1 MRYFFQTWVTLVGLI
16 CLICIV
22 PPPHQIAFA
31 DSSGRR
37 VTGQAAMPD
46 TTQEYKIVNQN
57 SGLVLGL
64 LGDSQVAGA
73 AAVQS
78 TNNNSADHLWT
89 FIPGT
94 TKSGDNCYKI
104 ENVSSGEV
112 LGVSNAS
119 KDSGSTAVLWAD
131 NGTDDHLWLL
141 SQQADGYYK
150 IVNKNSGL
158 PLGILGDSNSSD
170 IRAIQSDANGPS
182 YAWEL
187 VVAGNS
193 YPNPGIVSGDT
204 TVHDPSMI
212 KTTSGTYYVFS
223 TGPNIPMLSSTDRIH
238 FRNVGT
244 AFTELPSWAKTYNG
258 GLDDVWAPDVSY
270 HNQKY
275 WLYYAVSTFGS
286 QNSAIGLATS
296 TTATPGSW
304 TDLGIVLTSNPGD
317 TYNAIDPCLIVDASG
332 KWWLSFGSFWDG
344 IYIVQ
349 IDPSTGK
356 QLSSNTTSYHLAQR
370 LVTANGLEG
379 SYIYQHKN
387 YYYLFASIDT
397 CCTANATYHIIV
409 GRSTSITGQYEDKAG
424 LSMLIGGGTIILST
438 HGNIVGPGG
447 ASVMTDTDGT
457 LIDYHYYNAN
467 THGTPTLGINLIGW
481 DAAGWP
487 FIHRRELNP
496 ARKKKT
502 MNAKNIG

>member
-1 MRYFFQTWVTLVGLI
+1 MTLPESKVRNFMRYFIQTMMMVVTLI
-16 CLICIV
+16 NIV
-22 PPPHQIAFA
+22 SLPHQIAFA

-57 SGLVLGL
+57 SGLVLS
-64 LGDSQVAGA
+64 GDSQAAGG
-73 AAVQS
+73 AVVQGVD
-78 TNNNSADHLWT
+78 NEKAYNLWT

-104 ENVSSGEV
+104 QNVSSGEV
-112 LGVSNAS
+112 LGISNAS
-119 KDSGSTAVLWAD
+119 KDSGTAVVQWAD

-141 SQQADGYYK
+141 SQQADGYDK
-150 IVNKNSGL
+150 IINKNSGL
-158 PLGILGDSNSSD
+158 VLEILGDSNSSG

-182 YAWEL
+182 DAWKL

-193 YPNPGIVSGDT
+193 YPNTGIVSGDT

-212 KTTSGTYYVFS
+212 KTTSGTYYVFN
-223 TGPNIPMLSSTDRIH
+223 TGLNIGMLSSTDRIQ
-238 FRNVGT
+238 FSNVGT
-244 AFTELPSWAKTYNG
+244 AFTTLPSWTNTYNG
-258 GLDDVWAPDVSY
+258 GNGDAWAPDISY
-270 HNQKY
+270 HNSKY
-275 WLYYAVSTFGS
+275 WLYYTVSTFGS

-296 TTATPGSW
+296 TTAAPGSW
-304 TDLGIVLTSNPGD
+304 TDQGIVLTSNSSD

-344 IYIVQ
+344 IYMVQ

-356 QLSSNTTSYHLAQR
+356 QLSSNTTYYHLAKR
-370 LVTANGLEG
+370 LVTANGLEA
-379 SYIYQHKN
+379 SYIYQYGS

-409 GRSTSITGQYEDKAG
+409 GRSTSITGPYTDKAG
-424 LSMLIGGGTIILST
+424 LSMLTGGGTIILST
-438 HGNIVGPGG
+438 HGNVVGPGG
-447 ASVMTDTDGT
+447 ESVMTDTDGT

-467 THGTPTLGINLIGW
+467 TDGTPTLGINLIGW

-487 FIHRRELNP
+487 FIH
-496 ARKKKT
+496 
-502 MNAKNIG
+502 